1 MPNNLA
7 QVRRPCK
14 GDNGVHRWANSKP
27 QIVIP
32 RDHDEILQT
41 RIARCGDAMSAFCA
55 ACDWGTSSFRLWVLD
70 KTGAVL
76 GERRS
81 DEGLLS
87 VDGQFE
93 AVLEGHL
100 AALGAADD
108 LPVVICGMAGAQS
121 GWQEAAY
128 LSAPCSLRDVPAAA
142 MRVQGATRDVRI
154 LPGISQA
161 DPADVMRGEETQ
173 LLGLGREGIICL
185 PGTHSKWAV
194 IEQGRVTQF
203 STWMTGELFALLSKH
218 SILAATVVGEAA
230 PDETFRAALNE
241 AFDMPEA
248 LTNRLFG
255 LRAKALL
262 GQDGGGAS
270 ALSGYLIG
278 LELVGVGPADE
289 VTLVAS
295 GPLGELYAAALDE
308 LATPFTKVDA
318 TATTQA
324 GLFAAATEIWKTEA
338 L

>member
-1 MPNNLA
+1 
-7 QVRRPCK
+7 
-14 GDNGVHRWANSKP
+14 
-27 QIVIP
+27 
-32 RDHDEILQT
+32 
-41 RIARCGDAMSAFCA
+41 
-55 ACDWGTSSFRLWVLD
+55 LD
-70 KTGAVL
+70 TDGAVL

-87 VDGQFE
+87 VDGQFAE
-93 AVLEGHL
+93 VLEKHL
-100 AALGAADD
+100 LALGASAD
-108 LPVVICGMAGAQS
+108 LPVLICGMAGSRS

-128 LSAPCSLRDVPAAA
+128 LSAPCALTDIPGNAT
-142 MRVQGATRDVRI
+142 RVNGIARDVRI

-161 DPADVMRGEETQ
+161 APADVMRGEETQ
-173 LLGLGREGIICL
+173 LLGLGRDGIVCL

-194 IEQGRVTQF
+194 IEQGNVAQF
-203 STWMTGELFALLSKH
+203 STWMTGELFALLSRH
-218 SILAATVVGEAA
+218 SILAATVATDAV
-230 PDETFRAALNE
+230 PDDAFRAALNE

-262 GQDGGGAS
+262 GQGESGAS

-278 LELVGVGPADE
+278 LELVGVGPADA

-295 GPLGELYAAALDE
+295 GPLGDLYAAALDE
-308 LATPFTKVDA
+308 LGTPFTQVDA

-338 L
+338 V

>member
-1 MPNNLA
+1 
-7 QVRRPCK
+7 
-14 GDNGVHRWANSKP
+14 
-27 QIVIP
+27 
-32 RDHDEILQT
+32 
-41 RIARCGDAMSAFCA
+41 MSAVFA
-55 ACDWGTSSFRLWVLD
+55 ACDWGTSSFRLWLLD
-70 KTGAVL
+70 ADGAVL

-87 VDGQFE
+87 VDGQFAE
-93 AVLEGHL
+93 VLEKHL
-100 AALGAADD
+100 LALGASAD
-108 LPVVICGMAGAQS
+108 LPVIMCGMAGSRS

-128 LSAPCSLRDVPAAA
+128 LSAPCALTDIPGNAT
-142 MRVQGATRDVRI
+142 RVNGIARDVRI

-161 DPADVMRGEETQ
+161 APADVMRGEETQ
-173 LLGLGREGIICL
+173 LLGLGRDGIVCL

-194 IEQGRVTQF
+194 IEQGNVAQF

-218 SILAATVVGEAA
+218 SILAATVAGDAA
-230 PDETFRAALNE
+230 PDDAFRAALNE

-262 GQDGGGAS
+262 GQGEGGAS

-278 LELVGVGPADE
+278 LELVGVGPADA

-295 GPLGELYAAALDE
+295 GPLGDLYAAAMDE
-308 LATPFTKVDA
+308 LAAPFTQVDA

-324 GLFAAATEIWKTEA
+324 GLFTAATEIWKTEA
-338 L
+338 V